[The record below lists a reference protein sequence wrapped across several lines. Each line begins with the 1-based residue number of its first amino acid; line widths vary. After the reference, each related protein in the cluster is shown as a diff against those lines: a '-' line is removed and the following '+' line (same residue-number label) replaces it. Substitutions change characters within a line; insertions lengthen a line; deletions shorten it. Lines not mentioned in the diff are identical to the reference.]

1 MLIVKSSATA
11 NATRITHGFRG
22 MPQLFS
28 SKAEIPIASMVGR
41 ILYPFGVSF
50 LLPIF
55 VITLVKEKEDR
66 ILVMMRMVKLS
77 DFRFTVFHLG
87 AHE

>member
-1 MLIVKSSATA
+1 MKTSPVA
-11 NATRITHGFRG
+11 NSTKITHGFRG
-22 MPQLFS
+22 MPQLFTT
-28 SKAEIPIASMVGR
+28 KADIPIASMVGR

-66 ILVMMRMVKLS
+66 ILVMMRMVCC
-77 DFRFTVFHLG
+77 
-87 AHE
+87 

>member
-1 MLIVKSSATA
+1 
-11 NATRITHGFRG
+11 
-22 MPQLFS
+22 MPQLFTT
-28 SKAEIPIASMVGR
+28 KADLPIASFVGR

-66 ILVMMRMVKLS
+66 ILVMMKMVTCVVCQRLPATLNRAGS
-77 DFRFTVFHLG
+77 S
-87 AHE
+87 